1 MQEFVESR
9 REEGRGNE
17 VSVTDFLQEVSL
29 QTDFEGGDVDEDG
42 NDAVDG
48 RVALMTVHSAKGLE
62 FPSVFVVGLE
72 ENIFPSLMSLDS
84 RRQIEEERRLL
95 YVAITRAERRCI
107 LTYAKSRYRYGRMEM
122 ETPSRFLRDIN
133 PALLDIDDGS
143 GDFTGMFGSSL
154 SKSRIDRWQNSRP
167 VASQFKADP
176 VRREVLHDKESFAD
190 ETFSP
195 AFRRMLSVS
204 SAHRTVRRSSSDDGY
219 VSANELSENSI
230 IEHERFGRGTVIRLE
245 GTGENRKATV
255 VFKNAGTKQL
265 LLKFARFKIVD
276 NEI

>member
-1 MQEFVESR
+1 M
-9 REEGRGNE
+9 
-17 VSVTDFLQEVSL
+17 
-29 QTDFEGGDVDEDG
+29 
-42 NDAVDG
+42 
-48 RVALMTVHSAKGLE
+48 
-62 FPSVFVVGLE
+62 
-72 ENIFPSLMSLDS
+72 
-84 RRQIEEERRLL
+84 
-95 YVAITRAERRCI
+95 
-107 LTYAKSRYRYGRMEM
+107 
-122 ETPSRFLRDIN
+122 
-133 PALLDIDDGS
+133 
-143 GDFTGMFGSSL
+143 
-154 SKSRIDRWQNSRP
+154 
-167 VASQFKADP
+167 ASQFKADP